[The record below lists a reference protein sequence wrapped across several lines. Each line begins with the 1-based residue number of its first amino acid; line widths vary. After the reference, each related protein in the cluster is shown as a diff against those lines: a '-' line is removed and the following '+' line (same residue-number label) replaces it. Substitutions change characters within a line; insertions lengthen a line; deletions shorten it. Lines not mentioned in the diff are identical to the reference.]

1 MVPFKQ
7 DESFLVTALHSAHRS
22 GNRSGRTSRLGVRP
36 STTYSLGLS
45 DTISLRSLNQRD
57 TSTTPAV
64 LPPGANQFKTKFGSK
79 PRTSLSSFDN
89 NRPVVN
95 RRYSAP
101 GQQNLSKMARF
112 TLPLVPQQT
121 PRLSKSSKRPHFFT
135 PDTPDDQPLRKPE
148 ANGQFI
154 DRVQCPAPASDST
167 VEAVDSSSERDIDS
181 PNPVDTMESTPSIEA
196 LLEEINTLR
205 QLFAHTDHELAVL
218 RRQYQAD
225 SRGSDAITGTEIN
238 ALRDRVEKLE
248 QITSAS
254 RLPAVDV
261 GVRYSMDDL
270 RELSGIFKVFFDTAA
285 ATQSGDLLHRDQ

>member
-22 GNRSGRTSRLGVRP
+22 GNRSGRTSRLGIRP
-36 STTYSLGLS
+36 STTYSLGTS
-45 DTISLRSLNQRD
+45 DTVSLRSLNQHD
-57 TSTTPAV
+57 TSTTPGV
-64 LPPGANQFKTKFGSK
+64 LPPDTNQFKAKFGSK

-89 NRPVVN
+89 GPVVN

-101 GQQNLSKMARF
+101 GQQNLSKMTRF

-121 PRLSKSSKRPHFFT
+121 PRLSKSLKRPHFFT

-154 DRVQCPAPASDST
+154 DRVQCPAPASDSI
-167 VEAVDSSSERDIDS
+167 VEAVDISSERDIDS
-181 PNPVDTMESTPSIEA
+181 PNPVETIESTPSIEA
-196 LLEEINTLR
+196 LLEEINILR
-205 QLFAHTDHELAVL
+205 QLFAHTDQELSVL
-218 RRQYQAD
+218 RRQFQAD
-225 SRGSDAITGTEIN
+225 SKGSDVITGTEIN

-254 RLPAVDV
+254 QLPAVDV
-261 GVRYSMDDL
+261 GVRYSIDDL

-285 ATQSGDLLHRDQ
+285 AAQSGDLLRCDE